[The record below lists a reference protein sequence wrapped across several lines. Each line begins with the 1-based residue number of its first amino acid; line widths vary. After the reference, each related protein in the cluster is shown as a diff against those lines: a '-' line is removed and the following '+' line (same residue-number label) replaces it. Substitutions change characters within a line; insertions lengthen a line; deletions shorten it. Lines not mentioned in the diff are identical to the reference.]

1 MDEMNRMNAHLDLN
15 VIKRGWIM
23 EMDKEKGESDECE
36 WYGGIARRTIER
48 TRRWV

>member
-1 MDEMNRMNAHLDLN
+1 MKYECNGMIVTGVLAMDEMNRMNARLDLN

-36 WYGGIARRTIER
+36 
-48 TRRWV
+48 